1 MDRKSAGAAEGEGDE
16 KGRFFTCSRRGG
28 REGGMEGMGKEKPHL
43 GKRGICLP
51 AAPRGGGEGTAAG
64 LGVGRDSAK
73 SPRVRAGERGGWS
86 TDRARDTLGTLQ
98 GRPGHTEGTPR

>member
-1 MDRKSAGAAEGEGDE
+1 
-16 KGRFFTCSRRGG
+16 
-28 REGGMEGMGKEKPHL
+28 MEGMGKEKPHL

-64 LGVGRDSAK
+64 LGAGRDSGK

-86 TDRARDTLGTLQ
+86 TDRARDTLGTPQ
-98 GRPGHTEGTPR
+98 GHAEGTPRGHHGVMEGGDGEGRGK